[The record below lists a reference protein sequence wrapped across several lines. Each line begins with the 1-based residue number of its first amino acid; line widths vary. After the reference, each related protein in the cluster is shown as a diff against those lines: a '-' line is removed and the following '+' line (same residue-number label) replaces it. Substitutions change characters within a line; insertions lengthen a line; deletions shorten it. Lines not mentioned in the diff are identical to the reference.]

1 MKNNL
6 IIFLSVLA
14 VAAASCTSCR
24 VTKDL
29 HRSSVDST
37 AYYRDQSIRLKD
49 SLSWLDSVHTET
61 VKSWLEFGAVFQE
74 ECPPCPDTSAGGG
87 LRDHHTGPSVDPRDF
102 LPITRVE
109 TKPDGSTIFQ
119 TNQRLKALNLNYS
132 TLAIRY
138 DSVSKAS
145 QLKDSTIMDL
155 EKKVELFK
163 KEKMV
168 NIKKEWRPEWWV
180 WLILVCAGIL
190 LAFIMIRHFKKAAE
204 KSLFI

>member
-6 IIFLSVLA
+6 IVFLAVLA

-74 ECPPCPDTSAGGG
+74 ECPPCPDTSAGSW

-132 TLAIRY
+132 TLASRY

-145 QLKDSTIMDL
+145 QLKDRTIMNL
-155 EKKVELFK
+155 EKIIQLSK
-163 KEKMV
+163 KEKTV
-168 NIKKEWRPEWWV
+168 HVEKEWYIPWWI
-180 WLILVCAGIL
+180 WLIVAGLAIL
-190 LAFIMIRHFKKAAE
+190 WIRKQF
-204 KSLFI
+204 F